1 MSIVETRLSVW
12 EALAGRAPGQPIGPG
27 DTDVWSAV
35 IDRINPARARP
46 ELRAGI
52 ETAELTSVRG
62 VPYVMLRSP
71 DDAGPSGY
79 LRLSPEEWQLAELMD
94 GSRTVARLVAEFAH
108 ISGRLAPDQ
117 VRRLVAD
124 LAANRMLGEL
134 PVDVFGPL
142 EQVRRRPLAL
152 RLGAGLLA
160 AARGRRMAVAN
171 VDPIVDALYR
181 FGGRFFFTPIAAVL
195 FGIVALAGFGL
206 FAWTWWRGDASL
218 FVSNGSFLLGA
229 IVLLALNVVAL
240 AAHELGHALA
250 TKHMGRRVP
259 AAGFLVYFGIPS
271 VFVDTSDV
279 WMAGRRA
286 RLRTTLAGP
295 AAGLVLAG
303 SAQIVGLIF
312 PAVAPLAFKLA
323 FAWYLNVLFNVNPLL
338 ALDGYY
344 LLMDWLEI
352 PNLRARGL
360 AFVTGRLRRRA
371 PRWSELDAEG
381 RLVALYGTLAV
392 LWLVIAA
399 NVFYRVW
406 ADRVQGL
413 VAGLWHGG
421 FGPRLLLL
429 LVVGGLC
436 APLAYLLVGWLSRRL
451 RRFREMRRERKRA
464 EDTPRRLHALNRS
477 MLGRLPA
484 EVLTRL
490 ARQAHWE
497 RPGDGRQLVSAG
509 GAQPKVFVVIEGALQ
524 GRRPGDPGGILRQHA
539 GPGST
544 VGLDAA
550 LAGAP
555 AALDWYVAGDAVLL
569 AIPSTAVATA
579 IGPLPGPPPTDRA
592 YAEALF
598 DDTPALTG
606 LSPEGRMGMLASARS
621 SAVNPGEAVRLD
633 GPTDAVI
640 IESGAIVLPD
650 GGELRRG
657 TMIGPVGEGYP
668 GPVAVAR
675 TPVRLWT
682 IPAMAGASATF
693 AGSSSFEGADRPP
706 LRPSVGVHSD
716 GDYPPLAAPPGMPP
730 GGVDYGLD
738 GRFERRLWWLVLLL
752 LLLAFALT
760 AAQLRPAPAW
770 AEMPADRVLLTAETG
785 SVDVGVAGRMVT
797 LDEGGRYQL
806 PVGAQ
811 VWVGAQSRASLT
823 FRGGAFSVL
832 CAGSNAEVR
841 DLRTDGDRT
850 RTPYGGLEL
859 SEGRILSD
867 TDSTSG
873 AFRPLSLEIS
883 SARIAVTSTAPAWY
897 AVENGQ
903 AVVSRGEV
911 LVDRVT
917 QPETRGDLDCGDGLP
932 DPIPTPS
939 GSPTPT
945 PSPSPS
951 PSPSASPSPSPS
963 PSGSPTPSAPGFV
976 VPTDDDDDDDN
987 GGGVVPPPVTRSPT
1001 PGRPPT
1007 QPSPVP
1013 SRTTQPPAPTTPPA
1027 DPTPT
1032 TQSPPPEG
1040 EPTISSGTFTPS
1052 VPAEQSSVPA
1062 VSSVPSVAETVI
1074 LF

>member
-1 MSIVETRLSVW
+1 MSIVESRLSVW
-12 EALAGRAPGQPIGPG
+12 EALAGAAPGQPIGPA

-71 DDAGPSGY
+71 DEAGPSRY
-79 LRLSPEEWQLAELMD
+79 LRLSPEEWQLAHLMD

-124 LAANRMLGEL
+124 LAANRMLSEL
-134 PVDVFGPL
+134 PVDAFGPL
-142 EQVRRRPLAL
+142 EQVRRRPLAV
-152 RLGAGLLA
+152 RVGTGLLA
-160 AARGRRMAVAN
+160 AARGRRMVVAN
-171 VDPIVDALYR
+171 VDPIVDVLYR
-181 FGGRFFFTPIAAVL
+181 FGGRLFFTPVAAVL

-206 FAWTWWRGDASL
+206 FAWTWWRGDQSVFL
-218 FVSNGSFLLGA
+218 TNGSFLLGA
-229 IVLLALNVVAL
+229 IVLLALNFVAL

-286 RLRTTLAGP
+286 RLRTTIAGP

-303 SAQIVGLIF
+303 SAQLIGLIF

-323 FAWYLNVLFNVNPLL
+323 FAWYLNALFNLNPLL

-360 AFVTGRLRRRA
+360 AFVGGRLRRRP
-371 PRWSELDAEG
+371 PRWSELDGEG
-381 RLVALYGTLAV
+381 RLVGLYGVLAV
-392 LWLVIAA
+392 LWLAIAA

-413 VAGLWHGG
+413 VSGLWHGG

-429 LVVGGLC
+429 LIVGGLC
-436 APLAYLLVGWLSRRL
+436 APLAYLLVSWLLRRVRRL
-451 RRFREMRRERKRA
+451 AELRQERKRA
-464 EDTPRRLHALNRS
+464 EDLPRRLHALNRS
-477 MLGRLPA
+477 MLGKLPA

-497 RPGDGRQLVSAG
+497 RPGDGRQLISAG
-509 GAQPKVFVVIEGALQ
+509 GAQPTVYVVIEGALQ
-524 GRRPGDPGGILRQHA
+524 GRRPGDPGGILRQQA
-539 GPGST
+539 GPGTT

-555 AALDWYVAGDAVLL
+555 AALDWYVAGETVLL
-569 AIPSTAVATA
+569 AIPSTAVANA

-606 LSPEGRMGMLASARS
+606 LSPEGRMGMLAAARS
-621 SAVNPGEAVRLD
+621 SAVNPGEAIRLD

-640 IESGAIVLPD
+640 IESGAIELPD

-682 IPAMAGASATF
+682 IPAMAGAAATF
-693 AGSSSFEGADRPP
+693 AGSASFEGADRPP
-706 LRPSVGVHSD
+706 LRPAAGVHSG

-770 AEMPADRVLLTAETG
+770 AEMASDRVLLTAETG
-785 SVDVGVAGRMVT
+785 SVEVGVAGRRVT

-806 PVGAQ
+806 PVGAE
-811 VWVGAQSRASLT
+811 VRVGDQARASLT

-832 CAGSNAEVR
+832 CAGSTLAVR
-841 DLRTDGDRT
+841 ELRTEGERT
-850 RTPYGGLEL
+850 RSPYGSLEL
-859 SEGRILSD
+859 TDGRILSD
-867 TDSTSG
+867 TSSTSG
-873 AFRPLSLEIS
+873 AFRPLELEIS
-883 SARIAVTSTAPAWY
+883 SARISITSAGAAWY

-903 AVVSRGEV
+903 TVVSRGEV
-911 LVDRVT
+911 QADGVT

-932 DPIPTPS
+932 DPIPAPTQPS
-939 GSPTPT
+939 SAPSPSPSAPSPTPSQ
-945 PSPSPS
+945 SPSPS
-951 PSPSASPSPSPS
+951 PSPSTSPSLPVN
-963 PSGSPTPSAPGFV
+963 V
-976 VPTDDDDDDDN
+976 VPDDDDEDD
-987 GGGVVPPPVTRSPT
+987 GGGVVVPPPVTRSPT
-1001 PGRPPT
+1001 PGR
-1007 QPSPVP
+1007 
-1013 SRTTQPPAPTTPPA
+1013 TTAPAPTTGAPRP
-1027 DPTPT
+1027 PT
-1032 TQSPPPEG
+1032 TAPTTSPPPDPDPDPTVT
-1040 EPTISSGTFTPS
+1040 EPPDEPPISSGTFTPT

-1062 VSSVPSVAETVI
+1062 VPPSVAETVI